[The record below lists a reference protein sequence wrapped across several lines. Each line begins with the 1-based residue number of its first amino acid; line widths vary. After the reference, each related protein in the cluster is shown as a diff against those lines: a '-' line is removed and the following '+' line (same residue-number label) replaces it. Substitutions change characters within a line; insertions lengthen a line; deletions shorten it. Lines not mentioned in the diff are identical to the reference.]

1 MVYFFP
7 DNEIARSFLSMK
19 FSMIAYVRER
29 NKILVTVTQ
38 SVTNVPQTNN
48 TSTSGMNEE

>member
-1 MVYFFP
+1 MRKKRRR
-7 DNEIARSFLSMK
+7 DLKHKNIDRLRQK
-19 FSMIAYVRER
+19 
-29 NKILVTVTQ
+29 KILVTVAQ